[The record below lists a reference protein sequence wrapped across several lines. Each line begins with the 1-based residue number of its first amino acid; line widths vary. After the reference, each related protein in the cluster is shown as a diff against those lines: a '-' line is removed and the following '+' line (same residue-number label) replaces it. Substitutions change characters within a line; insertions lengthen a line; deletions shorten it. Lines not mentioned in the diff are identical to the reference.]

1 MAYTL
6 PNGSTMDVAATYD
19 AAVPMTTI
27 TNAAPAVVGSLAH
40 GLTKGDIVLV
50 TSGWSRL
57 NNRAFVVGA
66 VTTDTF
72 ELAGTDTTDI
82 VVYPAGGGVG
92 TAKAALTYVQINQI
106 TGVEFSGGDISFL
119 DVQFLESDSQVQI
132 PTVKSAI
139 SMILT
144 VADDPGQAY
153 LPVLE
158 AYDANR
164 SINIMRLNL
173 VNGNTILY
181 PAITTINATPT
192 VTINELLTRSISA
205 AVQAQPTRYE
215 RT

>member
-19 AAVPMTTI
+19 AAVPMTSI
-27 TNAAPAVVGSLAH
+27 TNAAPAVVTSTAH
-40 GLTKGDIVLV
+40 GLTTGDIVLV
-50 TSGWSRL
+50 TSGWSRF
-57 NNRAFVVGA
+57 NNRAFVVGT
-66 VTTDTF
+66 VTIDTF
-72 ELAGTDTTDI
+72 QLAGTDTTDI

-92 TAKAALTYVQINQI
+92 TAKAAATYVQINQI

-164 SINIMRLNL
+164 SINILRLNL

>member
-27 TNAAPAVVGSLAH
+27 TNAAPAVVGSVAH

-57 NNRAFVVGA
+57 NNRAFRVGT

-72 ELAGTDTTDI
+72 QLEGTDTTDLT
-82 VVYPAGGGVG
+82 VYPAGGGVG
-92 TAKAALTYVQINQI
+92 TAKAAATYVQINQI
-106 TGVEFSGGDISFL
+106 TGVEFSGGEQALL

-132 PTVKSAI
+132 PTTKSAI
-139 SMILT
+139 SMTIT
-144 VADDPGQAY
+144 VADDPDQAY
-153 LPVLE
+153 VPVLE
-158 AYDANR
+158 AFDETKQ
-164 SINIMRLNL
+164 IQLMRLNL

-181 PAITTINATPT
+181 PAILTVNATPT

-205 AVQAQPTRYE
+205 AVQGKPTRFV